1 MITIEKFLN
10 IKKWVA
16 SILILLFPLIIQAQ
30 DEATTRGMTEEDFKT
45 IKTLKIK
52 NLEKDTYVKF
62 DEGYVLD
69 RYELKKPY
77 SFNFTDGKERKVY
90 LYNVY
95 ETEEMST
102 IGFLA
107 IYSNAD
113 DNKVY
118 NICIPGVQADKACW
132 GLFIDELK
140 YRGEEEA
147 GLLSTVAFAFSKEL
161 SNLLYAMENGME
173 AAEVSAEE
181 EYEYCFPETALIT
194 MADGSKK
201 SIDQVKVGDKVK
213 MLDNDLKRT
222 TSTLV
227 TGIDIHQRAEIEIGT
242 LYFVPQNLMT
252 SSAENQLEIF
262 ELNATLNHPIFTSE
276 GIKPLGKIKSGDDIF
291 YCSQNDNKIMKYQ
304 VFHVLK
310 NGQKVAK
317 VYNLKTDGGG
327 FIVDGVG
334 VSVK

>member
-1 MITIEKFLN
+1 MIFKYLK
-10 IKKWVA
+10 IKYWTTA
-16 SILILLFPLIIQAQ
+16 AIFFLFPMLIQAQ
-30 DEATTRGMTEEDFKT
+30 DEGTTKGMTEEDFKT

-77 SFNFTDGKERKVY
+77 AFNFADGKERKVY

-95 ETEEMST
+95 ETEEMNT

-113 DNKVY
+113 DGKTY
-118 NICIPGVQADKACW
+118 NICIPGVGADKACW

-147 GLLSTVAFAFSKEL
+147 GLLPTVAFAFSKEL

-181 EYEYCFPETALIT
+181 EYEYCFPETALVT
-194 MADGSKK
+194 MADGSQKT
-201 SIDQVKVGDKVK
+201 IDKVNIGEEVL
-213 MLDNDLKRT
+213 MLDRKLKEVT
-222 TSTLV
+222 TTKI
-227 TGIDIHQRAEIEIGT
+227 TGIDIHQRVEIQIGT
-242 LYFVPQNLMT
+242 LYFLPHHLM
-252 SSAENQLEIF
+252 SSSSVHLSEIF
-262 ELNATLNHPIFTSE
+262 ELRATLNHPVITTD
-276 GIKPLGKIKSGDDIF
+276 GIKPLGKIKSGDEIF
-291 YCSQNDNKIMKYQ
+291 YWSQNDQKLMKYQ
-304 VFHVLK
+304 VFHILK
-310 NGQKVAK
+310 NGQKVTK
-317 VYNLKTDGGG
+317 VYNLKTEGGG
-327 FIVDGVG
+327 FIADGVG
-334 VSVK
+334 VKVK